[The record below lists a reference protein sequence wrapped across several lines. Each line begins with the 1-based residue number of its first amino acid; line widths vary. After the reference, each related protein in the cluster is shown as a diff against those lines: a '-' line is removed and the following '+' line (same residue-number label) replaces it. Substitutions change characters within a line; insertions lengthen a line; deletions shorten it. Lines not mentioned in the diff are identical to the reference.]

1 VIAAKWPYASYLLNC
16 RKSGVSAA
24 CFDEF
29 AEKGGSFENLE
40 AMS

>member
-1 VIAAKWPYASYLLNC
+1 LNR

-29 AEKGGSFENLE
+29 AEKGGITCSFQNLE